1 MLQAF
6 LDSINYPNMYC
17 GEPTST
23 DDTKFYING
32 ALNVATDTSFFSK
45 CGTSKYGVFWLT
57 NGTPFQDKNSQFYD
71 NAAANGGVFNCEGC
85 KMNLWKSTFQF
96 N

>member
-45 CGTSKYGVFWLT
+45 CGTSMYGVFWLT
-57 NGTPFQDKNSQFYD
+57 NGTPF
-71 NAAANGGVFNCEGC
+71 
-85 KMNLWKSTFQF
+85 
-96 N
+96 